1 MEIFSQQ
8 PNKADRVRGNIV
20 LGVIAAVLVLASFGG
35 GWYANGRHQAKIA
48 AEVPVEGKLV
58 GKNSV
63 PPYALKDVEFKNF
76 WNIWTIVKDKYVE
89 KNIPDIKMYYGAV
102 EGMVASLDDPYSV
115 YFDPDTAKK
124 FATELEGKFEGIGAE
139 IGIKK
144 NQLVVIA
151 PLAGTPAERVGLKA
165 GDMILEIDGT
175 DTAGMPIEEAV
186 SHIRG
191 KGGTQ
196 VKLLIYREGMKE
208 PKDYVITRDVIV
220 IQAVKSK
227 VEKVGDKKV
236 AIITISSFN
245 ENAAIK
251 FADAVRSVMLQDPD
265 GLILDLRNDPGGFLD
280 AAVDIAGAWI
290 KDDVIVTEKFDE
302 IKKED
307 YRSDGSAVLSDM
319 PTVVLVN
326 KGSASASEIVAGALQ
341 DYGKAKIIGET
352 SYGKGSVQDYVEFD
366 DGSALKITIAL
377 WLTPKGRT
385 INKEGIKPDEEVKL
399 TPEDLVAEKDPQME
413 RAKQLIIDPNS
424 PPPKPSTTATSG
436 EKDDDKSL

>member
-35 GWYANGRHQAKIA
+35 GWYANGRHQAKVA

-89 KNIPDIKMYYGAV
+89 KDIPDIKMYYGAV

-124 FATELEGKFEGIGAE
+124 FSTELEGKFEGIGAE

-165 GDMILEIDGT
+165 GDIILEIDGT

-227 VEKVGDKKV
+227 VEKVGAKKV
-236 AIITISSFN
+236 ATITISSFN

-251 FADAVRSVMLQDPD
+251 FSDAVRSVMLQDPD

-302 IKKED
+302 TKKED

-385 INKEGIKPDEEVKL
+385 INKEGIKPDEEVKM
-399 TPEDLVAEKDPQME
+399 TPEDFEAEKDPQMD

-424 PPPKPSTTATSG
+424 PPPKPATTAA
-436 EKDDDKSL
+436 KDAKQPL